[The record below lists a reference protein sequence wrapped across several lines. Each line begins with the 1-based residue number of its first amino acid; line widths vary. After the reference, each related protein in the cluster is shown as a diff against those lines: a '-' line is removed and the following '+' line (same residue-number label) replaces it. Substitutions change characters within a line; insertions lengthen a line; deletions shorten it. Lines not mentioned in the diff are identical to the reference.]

1 MRRTS
6 TYFYF
11 ASTLT
16 KKLLRKTPVL
26 KSLGS
31 PGSQALPG
39 SVQDSDKQ
47 LGEAECVYVLLTLE
61 LRAAASTLPIPNP
74 CGAASPNLLTARGLF
89 PEQNLTPT
97 LPAPCQ
103 PALTWLPS
111 SSKATIHRAQGQD
124 TSGGCGRCWSC
135 RRAVGEGGRRGEIH
149 RPATRHRPP
158 PPRLAAPLPAA
169 DVTLALH
176 RNTKM

>member
-16 KKLLRKTPVL
+16 KKLLQKTPVL

-89 PEQNLTPT
+89 PELPGTHLAPEQQQGHHTPCSGAGHERRMRPLLE
-97 LPAPCQ
+97 LPA
-103 PALTWLPS
+103 
-111 SSKATIHRAQGQD
+111 G
-124 TSGGCGRCWSC
+124 SG
-135 RRAVGEGGRRGEIH
+135 
-149 RPATRHRPP
+149 
-158 PPRLAAPLPAA
+158 
-169 DVTLALH
+169 
-176 RNTKM
+176 